1 MESRVAKLTD
11 FLDLCFVGGGPG
23 GGWIFSVATSVSL
36 EGGGAFVW
44 GDGVDVWEGG
54 DGGDALEG
62 REDGGNVRDG
72 REDSGDAADL
82 GDGGESSWGS
92 NHLGASIGTSCG
104 TAFCTDGTEGGS
116 NSNVGMLPFLVLG
129 SGTRDGAL
137 VRPSDATGGKCM
149 GDRKGIS
156 KGLDPSLR
164 SVDKSRG
171 LGGGRT
177 SNGREP
183 PEPLRSKSGEGS
195 ISKGRRG
202 PPRGRRLAGY
212 ARRPAPLTP
221 GAPASPAR
229 SPARSPAAAARPKRP
244 ARPR

>member
-23 GGWIFSVATSVSL
+23 GGRIFSVAASVSL
-36 EGGGAFVW
+36 EGGDALVW

-54 DGGDALEG
+54 DGGDARAG
-62 REDGGNVRDG
+62 REYGGDALDGGEN
-72 REDSGDAADL
+72 SGDAADL
-82 GDGGESSWGS
+82 GDGGDASWES
-92 NHLGASIGTSCG
+92 NHLGASTGTSCG
-104 TAFCTDGTEGGS
+104 VCFCSDGAEGGS
-116 NSNVGMLPFLVLG
+116 NSNVGVLPFRALI

-149 GDRKGIS
+149 GDRKGMS

-195 ISKGRRG
+195 ISKGRRAG
-202 PPRGRRLAGY
+202 RGGSFGSCSTAGLGSRV
-212 ARRPAPLTP
+212 AAT
-221 GAPASPAR
+221 GAAGG
-229 SPARSPAAAARPKRP
+229 
-244 ARPR
+244 